1 MSQLPHVFHLGLDAQ
16 QVRGIDIALVPGD
29 PARVPKIARYLE
41 NAEALAHH
49 REFCSM
55 RGRYKGKEVL
65 ICSTGI
71 GGPSTTICIEELAM
85 LGIRRFLRIGTTG
98 ALQDFIE
105 PGDVIVPTAA
115 VRYDGA
121 SRHIAPI
128 EYPAV
133 ADFRLVQSLVQGLER
148 HKIRYHLGIS
158 ASSDTFYQGQGRTD
172 SFLKGH
178 VHHEMGQRFHEM
190 KALQVLSF
198 EMEAATLFT
207 QCAAYGLSAAA
218 VLGVL
223 LNRNRQEFPT
233 QEMLVQTEERVIQAA
248 LSCIELLP
256 PLPRPTAPQS

>member
-1 MSQLPHVFHLGLDAQ
+1 MTIASVFHLGLEASQ
-16 QVRGIDIALVPGD
+16 LAGIDIALVPGD
-29 PARVPKIARYLE
+29 PARVPKIARHLE
-41 NAEALAHH
+41 SAKSLAHH

-65 ICSTGI
+65 VCSTGI

-85 LGIRRFLRIGTTG
+85 LGIKRFLRIGTTG
-98 ALQDFIE
+98 ALQESIE
-105 PGDVIVPTAA
+105 AGDIIVPTAA

-128 EYPAV
+128 EFPAV
-133 ADFRLVQSLVQGLER
+133 ADFSLVQKLVQGLDR
-148 HKIRYHLGIS
+148 HGFRYHLGIS
-158 ASSDTFYQGQGRTD
+158 ASSDTFYQGQGRSD

-178 VHHEMGQRFHEM
+178 VHRELHNRFEEM
-190 KALQVLSF
+190 KALRVLSF

-223 LNRNRQEFPT
+223 LNRNRQEFPSPDT
-233 QEMLVQTEERVIQAA
+233 ILKTEERVIQAA
-248 LSCIELLP
+248 LTCIESL
-256 PLPRPTAPQS
+256 

>member
-1 MSQLPHVFHLGLDAQ
+1 MSVVSSVFHLGLGAE
-16 QVRGIDIALVPGD
+16 QVKGIDIALVPGD
-29 PARVPKIARYLE
+29 PARVPKIARHLE
-41 NAEALAHH
+41 GATALAHH

-55 RGRYKGKEVL
+55 RGRYRGKEVL

-85 LGIRRFLRIGTTG
+85 LGVRRFLRIGTTG
-98 ALQDFIE
+98 ALQEQIE
-105 PGDVIVPTAA
+105 AGDVIVPTAA

-133 ADFRLVQSLVQGLER
+133 ADFTLVQKLVSGLER
-148 HKIRYHLGIS
+148 HGFRYHLGIS
-158 ASSDTFYQGQGRTD
+158 ASSDTFYQGQGRSD

-178 VHHEMGQRFHEM
+178 VHRELAQRFQEM
-190 KALQVLSF
+190 KALRVLSF

-223 LNRNRQEFPT
+223 LNRNRQEFPS
-233 QEMLVQTEERVIQAA
+233 QEMMAKTEERVILAA
-248 LSCIELLP
+248 LTCIETLD
-256 PLPRPTAPQS
+256 S